1 MSVPVMLLVVVVA
14 LLAGLAAGR
23 ALARIS
29 PSPPPP
35 GGEPDPERGDDG
47 QALDRLRGQALDASL
62 EAILIV
68 SPDGRV
74 RDCNAAA
81 LPFLDRHRTEVEAL
95 EAVALR
101 RLFAA
106 DGREMN
112 WERLVASR
120 APWMG
125 DGLIRLPDGSLREC
139 LVRTVPLFSPS
150 GEVEAL
156 VEVHRDPRNDGSLS
170 TRTVGFP
177 HSAFLSMGEDG
188 ERGGEPPGERRDLRF
203 LAAAFH
209 DLDRVVRQYERLL
222 PAMRAEDP
230 LSEVIAGVAA
240 ETNEVT
246 ESVDV
251 PTLRREIPRVLG
263 RLDAQLARRETA
275 PAASAEPSPGG

>member
-1 MSVPVMLLVVVVA
+1 MSVPVMLLIVLVA
-14 LLAGLAAGR
+14 LLSGLAAGR
-23 ALARIS
+23 ALARLS
-29 PSPPPP
+29 PSAPPP
-35 GGEPDPERGDDG
+35 GAEPEPAPGSDEEE
-47 QALDRLRGQALDASL
+47 LNRLRGQALDASL

-68 SPDGRV
+68 SPEGRV

-81 LPFLDRHRTEVEAL
+81 LPFFDRHRTEVEAL

-112 WERLVASR
+112 WELLVASR

-125 DGLIRLPDGSLREC
+125 DGLIRLPDGSMREC
-139 LVRTVPLFSPS
+139 LVRSVPLFSPS
-150 GEVEAL
+150 GEVDAL

-170 TRTVGFP
+170 TRAVGFP
-177 HSAFLSMGEDG
+177 HSAFLAPGGVS

-222 PAMRAEDP
+222 PAMRGEDP

-251 PTLRREIPRVLG
+251 PTLLREIPRALG
-263 RLDAQLARRETA
+263 RLDAQLARRELTA
-275 PAASAEPSPGG
+275 AEAARPPAGS